1 MNVTNQQT
9 GSYYKFQPFADLRF
23 RLAFSD
29 SANMSEFNTVIN
41 NNLGVVG
48 NGAIPP
54 GLPPAGSYDP
64 NMKTKYSS

>member
-1 MNVTNQQT
+1 MNSTNQAT
-9 GSYYKFQPFADLRF
+9 GSYYQFQPFADLRF
-23 RLAFSD
+23 RLAFAD
-29 SANMSEFNTVIN
+29 SVNMTEFNTDIN

-64 NMKTKYSS
+64 NLQTRYSL